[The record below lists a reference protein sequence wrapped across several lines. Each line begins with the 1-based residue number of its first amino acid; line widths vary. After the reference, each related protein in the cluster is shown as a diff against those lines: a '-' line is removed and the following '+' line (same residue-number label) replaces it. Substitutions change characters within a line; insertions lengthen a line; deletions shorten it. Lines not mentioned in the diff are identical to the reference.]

1 MFKLY
6 SRAGSGSIVVEAVL
20 EYVGA
25 EYQLIDA
32 KREENGRAPANL
44 LALNPLGQVP
54 VLLLPDNSIMT
65 ESAAMVIYLAD
76 LFPAAKLAPAVSSSL
91 RGPYLRWLTY
101 LAANIY
107 MTELLVTYPQRYS
120 TESSHAPAVKAAAL
134 IQEAREWQIFSDA
147 LGDGPFMFGK
157 EMTAVDIYAAM
168 LADWNVDVPVF
179 FAKHGNVK
187 RLYDRVLQVPA
198 FKKVWT
204 RNGV

>member
-1 MFKLY
+1 MYKLY

-20 EYVGA
+20 EYLGA
-25 EYQLIDA
+25 DYQLIDV
-32 KREENGRAPANL
+32 KRVENGKTPAAL
-44 LALNPLGQVP
+44 LAVNPLGQVP

-76 LFPAAKLAPAVSSSL
+76 LFPAAKLAPAVSSPL

-101 LAANIY
+101 LATNIY
-107 MTELLVTYPQRYS
+107 MTGLLVYYSERYS
-120 TESSHAPAVKAAAL
+120 TEPAHAPAVKAAAVTHM
-134 IQEAREWQIFSDA
+134 AREWQIFADA

-157 EMTAVDIYAAM
+157 EMTAVDVYVAM
-168 LADWNVDVPVF
+168 LADWNADVPAF
-179 FAKHGNVK
+179 FAKHANVK

-204 RNGV
+204 RNEG